1 MTDPRSRG
9 PLSPADRKLWERVVG
24 DVRPLKERPPADPS
38 PAPDSEKT
46 PAKAPP
52 RITKAPAPRRPAL
65 PPPKPPPELRPG
77 STAGVD
83 KRTANRF
90 RRGQMAIDG
99 RLDLHGYT
107 QEPAYAA
114 LRGFITGAAG
124 RRPALPPGGHR
135 QGLPGRGRGRCPARR
150 RPPLA
155 QPAPVTRPG
164 ARHRAGPSP
173 GTAATAR
180 STSYCA
186 GGARVIAT
194 KECHDPLRDSGC
206 GNCARRG
213 ASTRSAWPPN
223 WGCRRRTCRPWS
235 TATGGD
241 RGAD

>member
-124 RRPALPPGGHR
+124 AGRRCLLVVTGKGYRAEDGVGVLRAAVPRWLN
-135 QGLPGRGRGRCPARR
+135 
-150 RPPLA
+150 
-155 QPAPVTRPG
+155 QP
-164 ARHRAGPSP
+164 
-173 GTAATAR
+173 
-180 STSYCA
+180 
-186 GGARVIAT
+186 
-194 KECHDPLRDSGC
+194 PLRDLVLAIAPAQPRDG
-206 GNCARRG
+206 GDG
-213 ASTRSAWPPN
+213 AFYVLL
-223 WGCRRRTCRPWS
+223 RRRRE
-235 TATGGD
+235 GD
-241 RGAD
+241 RDERVP